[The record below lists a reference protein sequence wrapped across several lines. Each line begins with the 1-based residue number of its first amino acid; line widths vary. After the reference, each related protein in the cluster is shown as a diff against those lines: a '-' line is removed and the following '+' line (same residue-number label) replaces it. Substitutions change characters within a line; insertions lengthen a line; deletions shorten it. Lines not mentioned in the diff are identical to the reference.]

1 MTEAIS
7 SSEGGVDHYE
17 KYLVDC
23 AVLGGTIAYDLY
35 KFNENS
41 PTSGRHYRARNGKR
55 TYATVDSNIAEP

>member
-1 MTEAIS
+1 MTEAIYIV
-7 SSEGGVDHYE
+7 EGGVNPDHYE

-55 TYATVDSNIAEP
+55 TYATV